1 MEHGGKVPLRV
12 IAELDGKQIDYEL
25 IDTPRPIRSVL
36 DGVQILH
43 IEAGQTA
50 PTLILNSEQGF
61 YAAIVSGARG
71 KLDLKAVGALLGC
84 QAVTMA
90 AKREMQAVT
99 GYEPGQIP
107 LTGHG
112 LPCIIDR
119 MLLRHEYIY
128 GGTGQGTVTLKIKP
142 QALYAVNAVIAEL
155 ADDGKD

>member
-1 MEHGGKVPLRV
+1 MEHGEKVPLPT

-25 IDTPRPIRSVL
+25 IDTPRPIRSVP
-36 DGVQILH
+36 DGVKILH

-50 PTLILNSEQGF
+50 PTLILTTDKGF

-71 KLDLKAVGALLGC
+71 KLDLKAVGVLLGC
-84 QAVTMA
+84 QTVAMA
-90 AKREMQAVT
+90 SKHEVQAVT

-112 LPCIIDR
+112 LPCIMDR
-119 MLLRHEYIY
+119 LLLQHEYIY

-142 QALYAVNAVIAEL
+142 QAVYAANVVIAEL
-155 ADDGKD
+155 ADDGEA